1 MAPPNHQTQSVAVLV
16 ERLSNMQTDVTEICA
31 NIGALVTGFQEF
43 RQLYL
48 LEHASVVNRTE
59 AHEKTL
65 VDHGRKLEELEKDY
79 KKLYEMITP
88 LIHTNKI
95 VVWIGAVLGLSVLG
109 LIWSIITGQV
119 VLVFK

>member
-1 MAPPNHQTQSVAVLV
+1 MTPPTGTRSVAVLE
-16 ERLSNMQTDVTEICA
+16 ERMTNLQTDITQ
-31 NIGALVTGFQEF
+31 IGCNVSTLVTGFQDF
-43 RQLYL
+43 RHKYVE
-48 LEHASVVNRTE
+48 EHAKVVSRTE
-59 AHEKTL
+59 AHDITL
-65 VDHGRKLEELEKDY
+65 VDHKKRIEELEKEY
-79 KKLYEMITP
+79 RKLLDMITP